1 MNYALNLAVATD
13 GPGLPDHLVA
23 VDLSS
28 GTAAVI
34 IAATLIVSTI
44 FYLKTGLSPCG
55 LITPSYLV
63 LALVQSPW
71 SLIVILGGTAV
82 LWGVVTL
89 LAKVM
94 ILYGKR
100 LFAVTV
106 SAGVLIQVS
115 VFLLLHTSAPYL
127 FPNDALSF
135 VAPGLIVYQLVR
147 QKRPLRTLGVTGGV
161 SAVAAALVFGLL
173 AMPV

>member
-1 MNYALNLAVATD
+1 MQLGD
-13 GPGLPDHLVA
+13 QLVA

-28 GTAAVI
+28 GTAAVVI
-34 IAATLIVSTI
+34 GVSLMVSVA
-44 FYLKTGLSPCG
+44 FYLWTNLSPCG

-71 SLIVILGGTAV
+71 SLVVILGGTTV
-82 LWGVVTL
+82 LWGLVV
-89 LAKVM
+89 LATKVM

-106 SAGVLIQVS
+106 GLGVLVQVS
-115 VFLLLHTSAPYL
+115 TFLGLHRQAPYL
-127 FPNDALSF
+127 FPGDALSF

-147 QKRPLRTLGVTGGV
+147 QKKPLQTIGVTGAV
-161 SAVAAALVFGLL
+161 SAFAACLVFGAL
-173 AMPV
+173 ALPV